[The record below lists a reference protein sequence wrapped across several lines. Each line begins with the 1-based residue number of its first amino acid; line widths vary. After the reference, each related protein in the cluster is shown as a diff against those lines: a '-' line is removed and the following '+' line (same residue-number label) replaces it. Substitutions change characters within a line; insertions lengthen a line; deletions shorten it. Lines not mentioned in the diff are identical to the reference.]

1 MVLVNLIKPPFLSA
15 LISQQSPFPRLHSRS
30 GNRDGRK
37 SGRSCERCSRSM
49 QEERGGSRVVNRI
62 SFQQQALKALPTF
75 QSSEYRIWWSDDAP
89 TPATN
94 GRVDGRKLRDY
105 YLSFYAPK
113 FLIPISCSR
122 LSVVMSHFLI
132 RTRSATI
139 MQ

>member
-1 MVLVNLIKPPFLSA
+1 MGLPLSTSLVVADYTRIREIVVDIKVVVPA
-15 LISQQSPFPRLHSRS
+15 NGVGRQERLGIRA
-30 GNRDGRK
+30 
-37 SGRSCERCSRSM
+37 
-49 QEERGGSRVVNRI
+49 GGRVVNRI
-62 SFQQQALKALPTF
+62 SFRRAPEGAANFPVVSPVRATALASRRLSRLRTTN
-75 QSSEYRIWWSDDAP
+75 AP
-89 TPATN
+89 Q
-94 GRVDGRKLRDY
+94 DGRKLRDY